1 MKNFKLT
8 RPVVFFDL
16 ETTGLWP
23 EKDRIIE
30 IAMIKVFPDGHE
42 ETYETR
48 IDPEMKIPAES
59 LAIHGIEDKE
69 LVGKPKFKEV
79 AHKIIAMMEGCDLGG
94 FAIERL
100 DVHILAKEFKHTG
113 LDYDFGLCSFLD
125 CPSGTRTGWRRGA
138 CSRGTSTRHCRCACR
153 TACHRDGRPP

>member
-1 MKNFKLT
+1 MKKFKLSK
-8 RPVVFFDL
+8 PVVFFDL

-48 IDPEMKIPAES
+48 IDPEMKIPAAS

-79 AHKIIAMMEGCDLGG
+79 AHDIIAMMEGCDLGG

-100 DVHILAKEFKHTG
+100 DIQ
-113 LDYDFGLCSFLD
+113 
-125 CPSGTRTGWRRGA
+125 
-138 CSRGTSTRHCRCACR
+138 
-153 TACHRDGRPP
+153 